1 MKFNDFLEG
10 KKEFKV
16 AFLGGSITE
25 GFGSSKPAMRYSSQ
39 LTELLNKRLPDT
51 SFVEINAGIGGTPS
65 PFGLFRLQHDVLSKE
80 PDMLF
85 VEFAVNDA
93 GMPDMTAMYME
104 GIVRT
109 ARRYS
114 PNMPIVFLYAYG
126 GNMQGTSRK
135 EPIKVITEQERV
147 AKAYGIPSVS
157 MGYDLLEKIEDYGG
171 NSLFFTVDGGHPN
184 DAGYASYADSIMRAL
199 FKLDF
204 SFDFPEEPISGIDFM
219 HPEFLPC
226 GSMEQLPE
234 GWKVSHRTL
243 TASGALNYVFTDTVG
258 ASISY
263 EFEGTNCGL
272 YIRLEKDG
280 GSAEIF
286 IDGQSTG
293 QISFCD
299 RFCKDF
305 DRDGFLHLSSGL
317 SYGKHTL
324 TLVVNDNRSEYS
336 EGHVV
341 RIAAFL
347 SA

>member
-1 MKFNDFLEG
+1 MKFNEILAD
-10 KKEFKV
+10 KKEFKL

-25 GFGSSKPAMRYSSQ
+25 GFGSSKPSMRYTSQ
-39 LTELLNKRLPDT
+39 LTEKLNKLMPEVN
-51 SFVEINAGIGGTPS
+51 FIEINAGIGGTPS

-93 GMPDMTAMYME
+93 GMAYLTASYME
-104 GIVRT
+104 GIVRN

-126 GNMQGTSRK
+126 GHMAGTTK
-135 EPIKVITEQERV
+135 EEPIEVIREQERV
-147 AKAYGIPSVS
+147 AKAYGIPSIS
-157 MGYDLLEKIEDYGG
+157 MCYDLMDKIEDYGG

-184 DAGYASYADSIMRAL
+184 DAGYSSYVDSIMRGLRKA
-199 FKLDF
+199 DF
-204 SFDFPEEPISGIDFM
+204 SFDFPEEPISGTEFL
-219 HPEFLPC
+219 HPEFLKC
-226 GSMEQLPE
+226 STIEALPD
-234 GWKVSHRTL
+234 GWGRSTRTL
-243 TASGALNYVFTDTVG
+243 SLNGDMTYIFTDKVG

-263 EFEGTNCGL
+263 EFEGTSCGL

-280 GSAEIF
+280 GNADLFLDGNSIGEI
-286 IDGQSTG
+286 G
-293 QISFCD
+293 FCD

-305 DRDGFLHLSSGL
+305 DRDGFLHLQDGL
-317 SYGKHTL
+317 KYGKHTL
-324 TLVVNDNRSEYS
+324 TLVVNDKHSEYS